1 VILLDS
7 TLSGHCEGT
16 TQLTFLIWCSM
27 PFAPAAALV
36 FTVNS
41 TIWGAWKEKF
51 GKTYSPD
58 EEASR
63 FENFKSNVLLVD
75 EVNAE
80 DHSFKLGLNEFTDMS
95 NEEFV
100 SKYMGFRLPREQFS
114 GSPKLGQHEWDGEEL
129 PTSIDWVELGAVTG
143 VKNQGQCGSCWSF
156 STTGAIEGA
165 YKIATGS
172 LVEISEQQFVDCN
185 TGLLGNSGCNG
196 GSMDTAFGY
205 SKGEDLCT
213 EASYPYKA
221 AQASSCLSSG
231 CSVAV
236 PKGTVTGHKDVALI
250 PRIISAS
257 ETNMMSAIAQQP
269 VSIAIEADKTIFQ
282 QYATGILS
290 GECGSSLDHG
300 VLAVGYGSLATGGDY
315 WKVKNSWGTSWG
327 MSGYVLLS
335 RGQGG
340 WGECG
345 ILSSPSYPILGSS
358 VVV

>member
-1 VILLDS
+1 
-7 TLSGHCEGT
+7 
-16 TQLTFLIWCSM
+16 M
-27 PFAPAAALV
+27 PFAPSPALA
-36 FTVNS
+36 FTASS

-51 GKTYSPD
+51 DKSYSAE
-58 EEASR
+58 EEAVR
-63 FENFKSNVLLVD
+63 FENFRKNVLRVD
-75 EVNAE
+75 EVNAQ
-80 DHSFKLGLNEFTDMS
+80 DLTYKLGLNEFTDMS

-100 SKYMGFRLPREQFS
+100 SQYMGFRMPKENF
-114 GSPKLGQHEWDGEEL
+114 GGAPKLGQHEWDGSEL
-129 PTSIDWVELGAVTG
+129 PTSIDWVELGAVTA

-156 STTGAIEGA
+156 STTGALEGA
-165 YKIATGS
+165 YKISTGS

-185 TGLLGNSGCNG
+185 TGFLANNGCNG

-205 SKGEDLCT
+205 AEGVDLCT
-213 EASYPYKA
+213 EDSYPYKA
-221 AQASSCLSSG
+221 VQASSCLSSG

-236 PKGTVTGHKDVALI
+236 PKGTVTGYKDVAVLS
-250 PRIISAS
+250 RIIAAS

-269 VSIAIEADKTIFQ
+269 VSIAIEADKDIFQ

-290 GECGSSLDHG
+290 GDCGSSLDHG
-300 VLAVGYGSLATGGDY
+300 VLAVGYGTLATGGDY
-315 WKVKNSWGTSWG
+315 WKVKNSWGTTWG
-327 MSGYVLLS
+327 LSGYVLLS